1 MTGPNVFVG
10 CDLSDKTASLCVLD
24 VRGRV
29 IARADVRLREPEMA
43 AWFSR
48 QPRARVVLEVG
59 SHSAWVSR
67 LLKRVGHE
75 AIVANP
81 RQVELIARSQRKT
94 DKRDAELLARLGRA
108 DVSLLAPV
116 QHRSEQV
123 QADLV
128 LIRARDVLVHARTK
142 LVNHLRGSVK
152 PFGARLPRAT
162 PEGIVN
168 RATEH
173 IPAELRKALEP
184 VLDCIDQMNEQV
196 KQYDHDIEQ
205 RAKDAYPQAERFERM
220 LPGVGPITSLAYVLT
235 IEDPAR
241 FKRSRA
247 VGAYLGLTPR
257 RRQSGER
264 DPEGHVSKAGD
275 PLLRR
280 LLVQCAKAVLRRCP
294 DSDLQRWGRS
304 IAGRG
309 RKAAANRAAVAV
321 ARKLA
326 VVMHRLWVT
335 GEEYRPLRSAA

>member
-10 CDLSDKTASLCVLD
+10 CDLSDKRASLCVID
-24 VRGRV
+24 ARGRV
-29 IARADVRLREPEMA
+29 IARADVRLREPELT

-67 LLKRVGHE
+67 LIKRTGHE
-75 AIVANP
+75 AVVANP

-94 DKRDAELLARLGRA
+94 DKQDAELLARLGRA

-123 QADLV
+123 QTDLV
-128 LIRARDVLVHARTK
+128 VVRARDMLVSARAK
-142 LVNHLRGSVK
+142 LVNHLRGIVK
-152 PFGARLPRAT
+152 PFGARLPRAS
-162 PEGIVN
+162 PAGLVS
-168 RATEH
+168 RAGDH
-173 IPAELRKALEP
+173 IPPPLRKALQP
-184 VLDCIDQMNEQV
+184 ILDCIDQMNQEV
-196 KQYDHDIEQ
+196 KQYEHEIEQ
-205 RAKDAYPQAERFERM
+205 LARDVYPQAQRFEEM

-235 IEDPAR
+235 IEDPTR
-241 FKRSRA
+241 FKKSRA

-264 DPEGHVSKAGD
+264 DPEGHISKAGD

-280 LLVQCAKAVLRRCP
+280 LLLECSKSVLRRCP

-304 IAGRG
+304 IAARG
-309 RKAAANRAAVAV
+309 RKAAANRAAIAI

-335 GEEYRPLRSAA
+335 GDNYRPFRAAA